1 MAKAILLGK
10 IGRRDVL
17 RAGLIAL
24 GGGIT
29 GFGAGPVNE
38 AAASTPAGVGSRVLV
53 VVELSGANDGLNTI
67 VPYTNDAYYRARP
80 KLGLRPEKL
89 RRLDDQFAVQS
100 GMAGFERLFKD
111 GQLAIVHGVGYE
123 NPSFSH
129 FTSMAYWQT
138 GAPNSGDPYGWLGR
152 LADALDPSGG
162 DNYIVDVEARQSL
175 AVRARAH
182 VPLTFFQPD
191 HFRRDATYEEKAA
204 LGQIASPRAARN
216 VAETFLFDVAA
227 SAQRAETHVREACAA
242 YRTPV
247 DYGLVRFGLERVAAL
262 IAAGF
267 PTRIYYVSYP
277 HNAFDTHVNQA
288 DNHARLLTY
297 TSDHIAAF
305 LADMARIGRG
315 PDVSL
320 VVFSEFG
327 RRVAENANLGTDHG
341 TAGPSFIAGQLVRG
355 GHYGAMPSLT
365 DLDDGNMRFTTD
377 FRRVYAT
384 MAATWMGC
392 QDTAPVLKGDWAP
405 LPVFQG

>member
-1 MAKAILLGK
+1 MRKGMLGE

-17 RAGLIAL
+17 RAGLIGL
-24 GGGIT
+24 GGGIA
-29 GFGAGPVNE
+29 GFGAGPVHE
-38 AAASTPAGVGSRVLV
+38 ASAAASAGLGSRILV
-53 VVELSGANDGLNTI
+53 VVELSGANDGLNTV

-80 KLGLRPEKL
+80 KLGIRPEKL
-89 RRLDDQFAVQS
+89 RRLDDTFGVQS

-111 GQLAIVHGVGYE
+111 GRLAIVDGVGYD

-129 FTSMAYWQT
+129 FTSMAYWQK

-152 LADALDPSGG
+152 LADTLNPSGD

-175 AVRARAH
+175 AVRARLH

-191 HFRRDATYEEKAA
+191 RFRRDATHEEASA
-204 LGQIASPRAARN
+204 LDRLAGPRSPRN
-216 VAETFLFDVAA
+216 GAEAFLFDVAG
-227 SAQRAETHVREACAA
+227 SAQRAEVHVREACAA
-242 YRTPV
+242 YRTPI

-262 IAAGF
+262 IAASF

-288 DNHARLLTY
+288 DTHARLLTY

-305 LADMARIGRG
+305 LADMARIGR
-315 PDVSL
+315 VSDIA
-320 VVFSEFG
+320 VMVFSEFG

-341 TAGPSFIAGQLVRG
+341 TAGPCFIAGQAVRG
-355 GHYGAMPSLT
+355 GFYGAMPDLT

-384 MAATWMGC
+384 MATTWMGC
-392 QDTAPVLKGDWAP
+392 QDPVPVLKGEFAP
-405 LPVFQG
+405 LPVFQA